1 MFHAYVSKKASSMI
15 VQLKKKK
22 GKMTQTVFTEHH
34 LVTSNL
40 TDR

>member
-15 VQLKKKK
+15 VQLKKK
-22 GKMTQTVFTEHH
+22 GKTTQTVFTEHH